1 MADEAKAKKLRRGHR
16 RTVTRLLGQLRD
28 ELEAEGGP
36 NIPKLRQQRSSLSAK
51 LEVLLKL
58 NE

>member
-1 MADEAKAKKLRRGHR
+1 MADEAKAKKLRRRGHCG
-16 RTVTRLLGQLRD
+16 TVTRLMRD
-28 ELEAEGGP
+28 ELEAEGDP

-51 LEVLLKL
+51 LEILLKL